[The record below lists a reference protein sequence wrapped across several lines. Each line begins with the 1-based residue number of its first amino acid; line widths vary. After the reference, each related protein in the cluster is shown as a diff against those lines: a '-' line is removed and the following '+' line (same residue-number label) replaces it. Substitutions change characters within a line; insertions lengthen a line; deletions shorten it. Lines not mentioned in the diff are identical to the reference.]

1 MSCSDVAGI
10 DAKAEDQPACI
21 GILLAAGSGSR
32 FDPSGARNKL
42 LQALP
47 DGQAVAIAS
56 ARNLL
61 AVLPSV
67 VAVLR
72 PGSDTLA
79 QALEAIGCHTT
90 ICAGAA
96 AGMGASLAHAMG
108 HAMDIAH
115 AAGWII
121 ALADMPH
128 VQPGTII
135 KLREALAA
143 GAQIAAPVCQGRRGN
158 PVGFGRGHLPR
169 LLALEGDA
177 GARALLAQ
185 HPVTLV
191 EVDDTGVLRDI
202 DTPEDLQA

>member
-1 MSCSDVAGI
+1 MQVDAARADADAGHP
-10 DAKAEDQPACI
+10 PACI

-47 DGQAVAIAS
+47 DGQVVAIAS

-61 AVLPSV
+61 AALPSV
-67 VAVLR
+67 LAVLR
-72 PGSDTLA
+72 PGSD
-79 QALEAIGCHTT
+79 ALGKAFKAIGCHTT
-90 ICAGAA
+90 ICPEAA
-96 AGMGASLAHAMG
+96 AGMGASLAHA
-108 HAMDIAH
+108 IAH
-115 AAGWII
+115 AAHADSWII

-128 VQPGTII
+128 VGPSTII

-158 PVGFGRGHLPR
+158 PVGFGRGHLPH

-191 EVDDTGVLRDI
+191 EVDDTGVLRDV
-202 DTPEDLQA
+202 DYPEDLQI